1 MSFFDKLKE
10 AGKKAGAKLQEEA
23 QKQMDK
29 MKDRKEAM
37 NILKTLRKSD
47 LIKFCDE
54 YGVEFT
60 KSMTKNDLLDQ
71 INFSSLPINTEIVAD
86 FFESIKRKIPRRF
99 TKTVTE
105 DVEIEQEITRTE
117 TIKTEQVKTKVK
129 KITKTITKLKSHLK
143 NFKPIIRKRSQ
154 FKERNLEV
162 QMVQSLQAAFGTNK
176 VNYQERAR
184 GGRVDIVVDDKY
196 AIELKVITT
205 PTQLTG
211 MVGQVMKYSREYDQV
226 FVWIFDRKSQLKT
239 KDVNEFKKMMKQA
252 SVDNLEVLVKR

>member
-23 QKQMDK
+23 QKQVDK
-29 MKDRKEAM
+29 MKDRREALDM
-37 NILKTLRKSD
+37 LKTLRKSD

-60 KSMTKNDLLDQ
+60 KSMTKNDLIDQ
-71 INFSSLPINTEIVAD
+71 INFSSISINTELVTD
-86 FFESIKRKIPRRF
+86 FFASIKRKIPGQF
-99 TKTVTE
+99 SKTVVE

-117 TIKTEQVKTKVK
+117 TVKTEKVMTKVK
-129 KITKTITKLKSHLK
+129 KKTETITKLNSHLK
-143 NFKPIIRKRSQ
+143 NFKPIVGKRSQ
-154 FKERNLEV
+154 FKEHNLEV
-162 QMVQSLQAAFGTNK
+162 QMVQSLQAAFGLDK

-196 AIELKVITT
+196 AIELKLVTS

-211 MVGQVMKYSREYDQV
+211 MIGQVMKYSREYDKV
-226 FVWIFDRKSQLKT
+226 FVWIYDCRSQLKT

-252 SVDNLEVLVKR
+252 SVNNLEVLVKR